1 MDLVD
6 FILNGAALLLWLH
19 WRALGFV
26 RPASTVRVSLLSTLK
41 KAEPAARGRWIY
53 LTGLLALLVLRSF
66 FYSQIGAAMN
76 WMPSLNL
83 VAIHL
88 SFRSDYLSRMFLFSG
103 LSFGLI
109 LAGFYAWLLLLSAAN
124 RKAPDSEPW
133 QKWVRLHLGWLE
145 HWPALVKFFLPM
157 AGGALL
163 WLLAS
168 PGLVRLGLLPPPVSQ
183 VHLGEQAIVLGAAT
197 FLVWKFLIT
206 LLFLLYLLNSYVFL
220 GNFPFW
226 SFVNLTA
233 RNLLRPLN
241 WLPLQIGK
249 MDLAPLLGMA
259 LVLYLAEAG
268 ASWLAILY
276 QRLPW

>member
-1 MDLVD
+1 MGLVD
-6 FILNGAALLLWLH
+6 FILNCAALLLWLH

-26 RPASTVRVSLLSTLK
+26 RSTSTVRVSLLSTLK
-41 KAEPAARGRWIY
+41 KAEPAGRGRWIY
-53 LTGLLALLVLRSF
+53 LAGLLALLVLRSF
-66 FYSQIGAAMN
+66 FYSQMGAAMN

-103 LSFGLI
+103 LSFGLM
-109 LAGFYAWLLLLSAAN
+109 LAGFYAWLLLLSVAN
-124 RKAPDSEPW
+124 RKAPESEPW
-133 QKWVRLHLGWLE
+133 QKRVRLHLGWLE
-145 HWPALVKFFLPM
+145 RLPAAVKFFLPM

-163 WLLAS
+163 WFLAS
-168 PGLVRLGLLPPPVSQ
+168 PGLVRLGMLPPPVSQ

-197 FLVWKFLIT
+197 FLVWKLLIA
-206 LLFLLYLLNSYVFL
+206 LLFLLYLMNSYVFL

-259 LVLYLAEAG
+259 LVYLLAEAS

>member
-1 MDLVD
+1 MGLVD
-6 FILNGAALLLWLH
+6 LILNGAALLLWLH

-26 RPASTVRVSLLSTLK
+26 RSTPAARVSLLSTLK
-41 KAEPAARGRWIY
+41 KAESAGRGRWIY
-53 LTGLLALLVLRSF
+53 LTGLLALLILRSF
-66 FYSQIGAAMN
+66 FYSQIGAAVN

-103 LSFGLI
+103 LSFGLM
-109 LAGFYAWLLLLSAAN
+109 LAGFYAWLLLLSVAN

-133 QKWVRLHLGWLE
+133 QKLVRLHLGWLE
-145 HWPALVKFFLPM
+145 RFPTVVKFFLPM

-163 WLLAS
+163 WFLTS

-183 VHLGEQAIVLGAAT
+183 VHLGEQAVVLGTAT
-197 FLVWKFLIT
+197 FLVWKFLIVG
-206 LLFLLYLLNSYVFL
+206 LLLLYLVNSCVFL

-233 RNLLRPLN
+233 RNLLCPLD
-241 WLPLQIGK
+241 WLPLQQGK

-259 LVLYLAEAG
+259 LVYILAEAS
-268 ASWLAILY
+268 ASWLAVLY